1 MKTSYLFKIMLL
13 ALPIVLLIYVFLIRD
28 RISGATGIGGGGYDL
43 TRMYTLIAAGLYL
56 LIFNLVLLIQGARE
70 NKLLLL
76 IGTIALI
83 LTIVAAVRS
92 F

>member
-1 MKTSYLFKIMLL
+1 M
-13 ALPIVLLIYVFLIRD
+13 LLIYVFVIRD
-28 RISGATGIGGGGYDL
+28 RIGGAAGIGGGGYDL

-56 LIFNLVLLIQGARE
+56 LILNLVLLIQGARE

-76 IGTIALI
+76 IGIITLI
-83 LTIVAAVRS
+83 WTIVTAVRS